1 MNRKKKLN
9 SILKKRLKKANAKL
23 APKKPSG
30 YVSKSERA
38 RLEQEAA
45 ENSSETSN
53 STAIDH
59 TDKDWAS
66 ILKTKK

>member
-38 RLEQEAA
+38 RLEQETA
-45 ENSSETSN
+45 ESSSGT
-53 STAIDH
+53 TTT
-59 TDKDWAS
+59 TDTDQD
-66 ILKTKK
+66 